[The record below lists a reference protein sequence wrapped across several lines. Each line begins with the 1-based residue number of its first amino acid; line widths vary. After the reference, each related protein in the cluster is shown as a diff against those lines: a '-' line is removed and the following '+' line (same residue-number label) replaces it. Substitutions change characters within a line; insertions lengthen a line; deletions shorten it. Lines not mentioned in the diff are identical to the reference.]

1 MCEQWR
7 GPAAVFRVIL
17 IIIIINRHRNS
28 SRITESDPFTY
39 GTVLNRILTC
49 IMVTV
54 GSILGGSGMW
64 IWYLFLSTLE
74 DEKKQDGVFLQ
85 QTAE

>member
-1 MCEQWR
+1 MCDQWR
-7 GPAAVFRVIL
+7 GPAGVFRVIA
-17 IIIIINRHRNS
+17 ITVINRHCNS
-28 SRITESDPFTY
+28 SRLTLTRCCADY
-39 GTVLNRILTC
+39 GVLNRILTC